1 MKDTINKNKTVT
13 IKTVSVPVWSN
24 NFYVWKVNDPSF
36 EFGPNNFFNTVGIWL
51 KDLSAIQMV
60 KISQLVEGS
69 VNQIEF

>member
-1 MKDTINKNKTVT
+1 M
-13 IKTVSVPVWSN
+13 SVPVWSN

-36 EFGPNNFFNTVGIWL
+36 EFGQNNFFNTVGIWL